1 MKEPATLPRAVF
13 LDRDGV
19 LTQVTVR
26 DGHPY
31 PPQSLNDLTIYADV
45 DDSLSRLKK
54 AGFALVVVTNQPD
67 VARGTQSREAVEAM
81 HAHLLATLPLDEI
94 RVCYHDDAD
103 GCACRKPKPGLLTA
117 APHHDLPRSFIVGD
131 RWRDV
136 DAGRHAG
143 CRTVFID
150 RGYAEQS
157 SAPDARVRSLT
168 EAVDWI
174 LQGIVEPPTTT

>member
-1 MKEPATLPRAVF
+1 MGVDHVAPRAVF

-19 LTQVTVR
+19 LNEVVIR
-26 DGHPY
+26 DGRPY
-31 PPQSLNDLTIYADV
+31 PPYSLMELTIYPDV
-45 DDSLSRLKK
+45 PGSLTRLKQ

-67 VARGTQSREAVEAM
+67 VARGAQTREVVELINAR
-81 HAHLLATLPLDEI
+81 LAAALPLDEF

-103 GCACRKPKPGLLTA
+103 DCACRKPLPGLLTA
-117 APHHDLPRSFIVGD
+117 APCYDLPRSFVVGD

-136 DAGRHAG
+136 EAGRKAG

-150 RGYAEQS
+150 RGYTERSPVAN
-157 SAPDARVRSLT
+157 ARVRSLA

-174 LQGIVEPPTTT
+174 LQGNERP

>member
-1 MKEPATLPRAVF
+1 MGVDQVAPRAVF

-19 LTQVTVR
+19 LNEVVIR
-26 DGHPY
+26 AGRPH
-31 PPQSLNDLTIYADV
+31 PPQSLTDLTIYPDV
-45 DDSLSRLKK
+45 PGSLTRLKQ

-67 VARGTQSREAVEAM
+67 VARGAQTREVVEAM
-81 HAHLLATLPLDEI
+81 NAHLSTALPLDEV

-103 GCACRKPKPGLLTA
+103 ACACRKPLPGLLTA
-117 APHHDLPRSFIVGD
+117 APHYELPGSFMVGD

-136 DAGRHAG
+136 EAGQKAG

-150 RGYAEQS
+150 RGYAERQPV
-157 SAPDARVRSLT
+157 ADAHVRSLS

-174 LQGIVEPPTTT
+174 LQRKENDEKLR